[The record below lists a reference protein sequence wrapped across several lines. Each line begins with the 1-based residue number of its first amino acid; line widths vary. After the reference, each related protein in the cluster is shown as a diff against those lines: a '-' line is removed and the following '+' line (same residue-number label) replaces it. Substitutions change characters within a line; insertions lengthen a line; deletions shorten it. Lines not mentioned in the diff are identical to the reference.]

1 MGMIYYV
8 WCEKCAQFRNLD
20 KFYALRDAKTLD
32 ELIKIADE
40 IATQDRVRAALLVS
54 FLGRHM
60 SHTIRVFDE
69 DSPEY
74 GAIIVDERIVAEP
87 DDDLWEEFNV
97 ISKDQGVR

>member
-32 ELIKIADE
+32 ELTGIADE
-40 IATQDRVRAALLVS
+40 IANQDRVRAALLVS

-60 SHTIRVFDE
+60 GHAIRVFDE
-69 DSPEY
+69 DSPDY
-74 GAIIVDERIVAEP
+74 GAIFVDESIMAEP
-87 DDDLWEEFNV
+87 DDILWEEFNR
-97 ISKDQGVR
+97 KGAY